1 MMNSAAPAKACKPAP
16 LKRLGTCSRKR
27 EQVAFPVAVVRMM
40 RLDTVGGLLGNGRL
54 ADELCITVRALN
66 FKISGDRG
74 ASDAN
79 LTDAAAALASRGEG
93 LVAHAQKLR
102 EAIQ

>member
-1 MMNSAAPAKACKPAP
+1 MMTRAAPAKACQPAP
-16 LKRLGTCSRKR
+16 SARSATCSPKR
-27 EQVAFPVAVVRMM
+27 EQVAFPIAVIRMM
-40 RLDTVGGLLGNGRL
+40 GLDTAAALLGKSTL

-79 LTDAAAALASRGEG
+79 LTDAAAALASRSEG
-93 LVAHAQKLR
+93 LVAHAHKLR